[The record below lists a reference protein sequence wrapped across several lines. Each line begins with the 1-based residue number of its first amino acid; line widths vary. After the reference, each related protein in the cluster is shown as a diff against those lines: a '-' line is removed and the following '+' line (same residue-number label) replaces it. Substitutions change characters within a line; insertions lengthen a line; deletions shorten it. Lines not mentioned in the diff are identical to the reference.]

1 MRGYASRRSSSDASG
16 CSIAVASGWEAAAA
30 EPAPRRATRT
40 QQATTAIRAC
50 LQIVNVSS
58 GEKARGNPGRPASL
72 EDSVR
77 PLPRFRRNQ
86 TRPLH
91 ALRTTIRQ
99 VPLGPGRC
107 SRRLLARVRP
117 GQLHTDE
124 PKLDRGGRAL
134 EPRARVRRGLLAGR
148 TDPRPCARLRL
159 AARAPLPSGPASQRS
174 GRQAPRRPS
183 TSSTGSS
190 SFSPSS
196 RSRSSPRREEARA
209 AGSPGSRSGSPRSAS
224 SRSSAGSSR
233 TPSSA
238 PAELAQSFPT
248 ASKRL
253 SFPVDYWN
261 GLATLVAFAIPC
273 SPVLR
278 GRGARSRARTG
289 RRAAAG
295 SRSRPST
302 SRRHEAAGSPRG
314 SRSSSSWR

>member
-1 MRGYASRRSSSDASG
+1 MILTYFAPEALMRGYASRRSSSDASG

-117 GQLHTDE
+117 GQLRTDE
-124 PKLDRGGRAL
+124 PKLDRGGRAVDD
-134 EPRARVRRGLLAGR
+134 RARVRRGLLAGR
-148 TDPRPCARLRL
+148 PGSRPCDRLRL
-159 AARAPLPSGPASQRS
+159 AARRLCPLDRPLSALGGKRREGLRRVRPGLPLSRHLRACGRRLAARKRAPLA
-174 GRQAPRRPS
+174 RR
-183 TSSTGSS
+183 
-190 SFSPSS
+190 
-196 RSRSSPRREEARA
+196 ARA
-209 AGSPGSRSGSPRSAS
+209 RSHRGRRDRAREPTLSA
-224 SRSSAGSSR
+224 
-233 TPSSA
+233 
-238 PAELAQSFPT
+238 L
-248 ASKRL
+248 
-253 SFPVDYWN
+253 
-261 GLATLVAFAIPC
+261 
-273 SPVLR
+273 LR
-278 GRGARSRARTG
+278 G
-289 RRAAAG
+289 
-295 SRSRPST
+295 
-302 SRRHEAAGSPRG
+302 
-314 SRSSSSWR
+314 